1 MGQTPWRSHC
11 SFSEHF
17 AKQGGTFRL
26 KVLLMPN
33 GHLYSRVCRLADEFS
48 SHISSMCMMSTCY
61 PTVSGCWPSFLAWLG
76 FIFCIKEEEPLWK
89 VIVRRAGSVTAFM
102 IYDVLRLASTLGYSG
117 RIRSIVSSHCRD
129 IVGEGDVSLVGL
141 VSGSCPHRQDWNPCP
156 CNLLLCLKSCLVI
169 LIFLDT

>member
-1 MGQTPWRSHC
+1 MLWVRLPEGVTAVFH
-11 SFSEHF
+11 EHF

-33 GHLYSRVCRLADEFS
+33 GHLYSRVYRLADVPGVQLTYLINVYDVHMLSYCVRMLIQF
-48 SHISSMCMMSTCY
+48 
-61 PTVSGCWPSFLAWLG
+61 PSFLTWLG

-141 VSGSCPHRQDWNPCP
+141 VSGSCPHRQD
-156 CNLLLCLKSCLVI
+156 
-169 LIFLDT
+169 